1 MNEALTNQKTKDIM
15 LNLFPQSKPPPP
27 QLRETTGLQPQM
39 TQYQAPPQMNRPQ
52 YFNPN
57 LFPKSK
63 QESTNSKKWYIAIVI
78 AILSVFIFSSVSL
91 NFLDDVCAQKNIEA
105 FDKRGD
111 PQLSLLVVLFLFL
124 LSVTRMLLMFL

>member
-15 LNLFPQSKPPPP
+15 LNLFPQSKPPP
-27 QLRETTGLQPQM
+27 QM
-39 TQYQAPPQMNRPQ
+39 TYQQPPQMNKPQ

-57 LFPKSK
+57 MFPAKSK

-78 AILSVFIFSSVSL
+78 SVLAIFMFSSVSL
-91 NFLDDVCAQKNIEA
+91 NFLDDICAQKNIEA